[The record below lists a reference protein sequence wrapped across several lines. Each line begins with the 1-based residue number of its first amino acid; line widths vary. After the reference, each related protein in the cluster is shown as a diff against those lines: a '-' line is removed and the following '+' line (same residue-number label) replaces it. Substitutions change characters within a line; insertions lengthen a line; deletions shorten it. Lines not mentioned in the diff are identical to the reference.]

1 MPSHR
6 GESLSLP
13 EVCRILRVGY
23 FTVYGAILSG
33 RLPAVQDRRRR
44 YWVRRE
50 DVERFLQTKKKNAQ
64 PGKAG
69 RTNNT
74 ADDGRRRRAE
84 A

>member
-23 FTVYGAILSG
+23 FTVYGAVLSG

-50 DVERFLQTKKKNAQ
+50 DVARFQKRNAQ

-74 ADDGRRRRAE
+74 AGDAGRRRAE